1 MWLTGLWL
9 FLLHASMLTFDMKL
23 VALLDAFIFMA
34 MVGVKLYVYSRF
46 MDSQHDKYPYCS

>member
-23 VALLDAFIFMA
+23 VALLDASVFMA
-34 MVGVKLYVYSRF
+34 MVAVKLYVYSRF
-46 MDSQHDKYPYCS
+46 MDSQHNKYPYRS